1 MFFENQN
8 MKINI
13 LLIFL
18 LLSKIEFSFMNQQIL
33 KVDFDI
39 IFLFL
44 RAVLKSS

>member
-1 MFFENQN
+1 

-18 LLSKIEFSFMNQQIL
+18 LQLSKIEFSFMNQQIL